1 MRPFKDLPIGTKAAL
16 LGLLPTVCA
25 LLVASLAF
33 LASVYLAVR
42 RNVTL
47 DVATSAAVIA
57 DSVNLAVSVNDAN
70 TVRELAG
77 ALREKHNIDRACVFD
92 ASGTFIG
99 GYTAP
104 DSDPC
109 PKTMVSPT
117 RTSGTQVVSS
127 QDILIGSRRVGTV
140 RIVGN
145 FDQVYQTLAAQTVVT
160 VLALTGAIGLALVL
174 IGWLRR
180 GISQPVTELAATAD
194 QVSRTGDYALR
205 ARRTTGDEVGRLVQ
219 SFNTMLGAI
228 QRSEAERSQ
237 LLEREREASRLKDEF
252 LAAVSHELR
261 TPLNA
266 IVGWTHILTT
276 TRPTPELL
284 DKGLKTL
291 HRNAKAQT
299 RLIEDLIE
307 VSRVATGKLNLKLE
321 VVDLRDV
328 VRQAVESLHGGA
340 AAKPVTLDT
349 TLPVEPALVSGDRDR
364 LLQVV
369 ANLVSNAIKF
379 TPEGG
384 SVSVTLAPVSGDF
397 VLRVRDTGIGIAPEF
412 LPFVFERF
420 RQADGSTTRE
430 YGGLGLGLSIVQD
443 LVRLHRGSVSAQSE
457 GRGKGSEFT
466 VRLPALVDRPA
477 ADHADSGTEST
488 GHTPDL
494 ADLADNAHRAHH
506 ADARAGDLEDVTV
519 LAVDDNADALEVL
532 AMSLRGAGAH
542 VRTASSGAEAVAEW
556 SREPG
561 AVLVCDLGMAGMDG
575 FEVLR
580 RIRSLD
586 NASGR
591 RTFAIA
597 VTAYASPDYIRRT
610 REAGFDAHLA
620 KPFDSNELLHHIA
633 AALT

>member
-1 MRPFKDLPIGTKAAL
+1 MRPFKDQPIGTKAAI
-16 LGLLPTVCA
+16 LGLAPTVCA
-25 LLVASLAF
+25 LVIASLAF
-33 LASVYLAVR
+33 LVSVYLSVR
-42 RNVTL
+42 RNVAA

-57 DSVNLAVSVNDAN
+57 DSVNLAVSVNDAP
-70 TVRELAG
+70 TVRELSG

-92 ASGTFIG
+92 AAGRFIA

-104 DSDPC
+104 GETC
-109 PKTMVSPT
+109 PTTSVERAPVS
-117 RTSGTQVVSS
+117 RAQVVAS
-127 QDILIGSRRVGTV
+127 QDILIGTRRVGTV
-140 RIVGN
+140 RVVGN
-145 FDQVYQTLAAQTVVT
+145 LDQVYQTLATQSVT
-160 VLALTGAIGLALVL
+160 TALALMGAFGIALLL

-180 GISQPVTELAATAD
+180 GISQPVSELAATAD

-205 ARRTTGDEVGRLVQ
+205 ATRTTGDEVGRLVQ
-219 SFNTMLGAI
+219 SFNTMLATI
-228 QRSEAERSQ
+228 QQSEAERWQ

-276 TRPTPELL
+276 TTPTPDML

-328 VRQAVESLHGGA
+328 VRQAMESLQAVA

-364 LLQVV
+364 LLQIV
-369 ANLVSNAIKF
+369 ANLVNNALKF
-379 TPEGG
+379 TAEGG
-384 SVSVTLAPVSGDF
+384 SVNVALAPISGDY
-397 VLRVRDTGIGIAPEF
+397 VLRVRDSGIGIAPEF
-412 LPFVFERF
+412 LPFVFDRF

-443 LVRLHRGSVSAQSE
+443 LVRLHHGSVSAQSD
-457 GRGKGSEFT
+457 GRGKGADFT
-466 VRLPALVDRPA
+466 VRLPALLTVENAGHTADSADRA
-477 ADHADSGTEST
+477 DRTADHADV
-488 GHTPDL
+488 
-494 ADLADNAHRAHH
+494 ADRSAGRAHRAN
-506 ADARAGDLEDVTV
+506 AELADVTV

-532 AMSLRGAGAH
+532 AMSLRGAGAQ
-542 VRTASSGAEAVAEW
+542 VRTASSGAQAVAEW

-561 AVLVCDLGMAGMDG
+561 SVLVCDLGMPGMDG

-580 RIRSLD
+580 RIRTLD
-586 NASGR
+586 AEAGR
-591 RTFAIA
+591 HTFAVA
-597 VTAYASPDYIRRT
+597 VTAYASPDYVRRA

-620 KPFDSNELLHHIA
+620 KPFDSDELMRQIST
-633 AALT
+633 ALAQR